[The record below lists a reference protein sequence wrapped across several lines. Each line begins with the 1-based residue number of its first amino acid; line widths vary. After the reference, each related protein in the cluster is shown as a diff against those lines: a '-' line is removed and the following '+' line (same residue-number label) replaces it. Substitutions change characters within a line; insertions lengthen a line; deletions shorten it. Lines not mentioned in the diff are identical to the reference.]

1 MLSKEFYNNRLMT
14 HLALSLRPD
23 LRRGPAPPVPGPG
36 HVLGDGVPPQHD
48 PVVAVVTVL
57 AAPVTVG
64 ADQGG
69 HTTRQVSKA
78 R

>member
-1 MLSKEFYNNRLMT
+1 MYFPFRDLT

-48 PVVAVVTVL
+48 PMVAVVTVL

-69 HTTRQVSKA
+69 HTTRQIPEA